1 MTFIKGDV
9 TLNLVDYDRPR
20 LTMMAL
26 DDHGLL
32 YFIMFNF
39 ARLSLIVVENDG
51 HFLPW
56 PTFFNGYVY
65 SDIPHWVC

>member
-1 MTFIKGDV
+1 MTFIKGYV

-39 ARLSLIVVENDG
+39 ARLLLIVVENDG
-51 HFLPW
+51 H
-56 PTFFNGYVY
+56 V
-65 SDIPHWVC
+65 